1 MRVREVSFLQS
12 TPNAPNTAAPSAN
25 PAANPTALVLRAAG
39 GDADAM
45 RALFTSLYP
54 DLKRLARVRLAQV
67 GGVTGLNATALVHE
81 GFMRM
86 AEREGLRGQTR
97 LQFFAYIGK
106 VLRSVV
112 IDFVRERDAAKRGGG
127 VTLLTMSHA
136 DAEPAPWMEA
146 TDLIDL
152 DRGLEQLRR
161 FDERLYQVVEM
172 HVFSGMSCAEVGKEI
187 GVTERT
193 VNRDLAKAH
202 ALLAQVMGGAPAPA
216 PVDATAA
223 TPSTKI

>member
-1 MRVREVSFLQS
+1 MQNVSDRGNFLQNKPIAS
-12 TPNAPNTAAPSAN
+12 ASAPVAITPTHLVQSAAA
-25 PAANPTALVLRAAG
+25 

-45 RALFTSLYP
+45 RALFSSVYP
-54 DLKRLARVRLAQV
+54 DLKRLARARLAQF

-97 LQFFAYIGK
+97 LQFFAYVGK

-112 IDFVRERDAAKRGGG
+112 IDFVRDRDAGKRGGG

-136 DAEPAPWMEA
+136 DSVPAPWMET

-152 DRGLEQLRR
+152 DRGLEQLRA

-172 HVFSGMSCAEVGKEI
+172 HVFSGMSCVEIAAEI

-202 ALLAQVMGGAPAPA
+202 ALLSQVMGSAPAQP
-216 PVDATAA
+216 
-223 TPSTKI
+223 KIEK

>member
-1 MRVREVSFLQS
+1 MQPTSSSAKPE
-12 TPNAPNTAAPSAN
+12 PATA
-25 PAANPTALVLRAAG
+25 TVLVQRAAA

-54 DLKRLARVRLAQV
+54 DLKRLARARLAQF

-86 AEREGLRGQTR
+86 AEREGLHGQTR
-97 LQFFAYIGK
+97 LQFFAYVGK
-106 VLRSVV
+106 VLRSIV
-112 IDFVRERDAAKRGGG
+112 IDFVRDRDAQKRGGG
-127 VTLLTMSHA
+127 VTLLTLSHA
-136 DAEPAPWMEA
+136 DSMPAPWMDA

-152 DRGLEQLRR
+152 DRGLEQLRA

-172 HVFSGMSCAEVGKEI
+172 HVFSGMSCIEIAAEV

-202 ALLAQVMGGAPAPA
+202 ALLAQVMGGA
-216 PVDATAA
+216 AA
-223 TPSTKI
+223 HPPSEK

>member
-1 MRVREVSFLQS
+1 MWVSEVFLQP
-12 TPNAPNTAAPSAN
+12 TPNSASSAPIT
-25 PAANPTALVLRAAG
+25 PTVLVARAAE
-39 GDADAM
+39 GDAEAM

-54 DLKRLARVRLAQV
+54 DLKRLARVRLAQF

-86 AEREGLRGQTR
+86 AEREGLRGQSR
-97 LQFFAYIGK
+97 LQFFAYVGK
-106 VLRSVV
+106 VLRSIV
-112 IDFVRERDAAKRGGG
+112 IDFVRDRDAEKRGGG

-136 DAEPAPWMEA
+136 DSVPAPWMET

-152 DRGLEQLRR
+152 DRGLEQLRL

-172 HVFSGMSCAEVGKEI
+172 HVFSGMSCVEIAAEI

-202 ALLAQVMGGAPAPA
+202 ALLAQVMDGAQAQPPAE
-216 PVDATAA
+216 
-223 TPSTKI
+223 K